1 MVLQQIIQIKG
12 KDYNVKFP
20 TVGQLMDIES
30 FKISYTNG
38 KYIDMALSG
47 MRVHLFA
54 LDIADALSYFA
65 ILIPELKTDLKVK
78 NWRDIDIN
86 LAKELVEVYKDKF
99 IPWYKPIIDD
109 LYGFDKKGEQDGKQ
123 VKE

>member
-1 MVLQQIIQIKG
+1 MVLTQIIQIKG

-47 MRVHLFA
+47 MKVHLFA
-54 LDIADALSYFA
+54 LDIADTLSYFA
-65 ILIPELKTDLKVK
+65 ILIPDLKKDLEVK
-78 NWRDIDIN
+78 NWRDIDIKF
-86 LAKELVEVYKDKF
+86 AKELVEVYKDKF

-109 LYGFDKKGEQDGKQ
+109 LYGFDKKDEDGEQ